1 MDEKRKYPDRRKT
14 GIDVSQSNYMGKMPP
29 QAKEVEES
37 VLGAI
42 MLESGALQD
51 VLTLFSPAIF
61 YVHAHQ
67 LIAKAIL
74 ELHDRKVAID
84 IMTVSEQLRS
94 NGDMETVGGPYYV
107 MELTNR
113 VTSAANI
120 DFHIKIVYEKFQSR
134 EIIRIAMELLRDGFE
149 DGIDPFDLVE
159 KAKQQIATIESPLHS
174 LSEPNFANQIK
185 KAIEL
190 MASASVGDGDV
201 IGVTTGFP
209 SLDNAIN
216 GLMPGKLVIVA
227 ARSGMG
233 KSTLALNIAVHVA
246 KQNIPVDYYSL
257 EEDDTDLIMK
267 IISSEMN
274 LHGNNVQRGKVDWKV
289 IGEFQDTYQDKPLG
303 IQDTTRMSLEDICE
317 RIRLRKKNKGV
328 GIVIVDYLQL
338 LVVKNLKNNATRENE
353 VSTISRALKATAK
366 DYGVCVIALSQLKRM
381 LDERTDPRPRLSDL
395 RESGAIEND
404 ADKIIFI
411 YRPEHHKIWY
421 DANGYSTHGVA
432 FFDIAKNRGGSL
444 SELQMLWT
452 AHLTRFS
459 EVPAGW
465 KAKFE
470 PNAVVTKKS
479 RAKKGTLTPVR
490 DITEPERNDDEAP
503 KDDLPF

>member
-1 MDEKRKYPDRRKT
+1 MDEKIRYSERRKA
-14 GIDVSQSNYMGKMPP
+14 GIDVAQANYLGKIPP
-29 QAKEVEES
+29 QAKEVEEA

-51 VLTLFSPAIF
+51 VLTLFSPKIF
-61 YVHAHQ
+61 YVDAHQ
-67 LIAKAIL
+67 KIAKAIL
-74 ELHDRKVAID
+74 QVYNEKSPID
-84 IMTVSEQLRS
+84 IMTVSAKLRS
-94 NGDMETVGGPYYV
+94 NGEMENVGGPYYV
-107 MELTNR
+107 MQLTNR

-120 DFHIKIVYEKFQSR
+120 DFHIKIVYEKFQAR
-134 EIIRIAMELLRDGFE
+134 EIIRIAMELIRDGFD
-149 DGIDPFDLVE
+149 DGVDPFDLVD
-159 KAKQQIATIESPLHS
+159 KAKEQIATIESPLHS

-185 KAIEL
+185 KTMEL
-190 MASASVGDGDV
+190 MASASAGEGDV

-209 SLDNAIN
+209 SLDNEIN

-246 KQNIPVDYYSL
+246 KQDIPVDYYSL

-267 IISSEMN
+267 VISSEMT
-274 LHGNNVQRGKVDWKV
+274 LHGNNVQRGKVDWKI
-289 IGEFQDTYQDKPLG
+289 IGEFQDKYQNKPLG

-366 DYGVCVIALSQLKRM
+366 DCGVCIIALSQLKRM

-470 PNAVVTKKS
+470 PNAVVQKKS
-479 RAKKGTLTPVR
+479 RAKKGALTPLR
-490 DITEPERNDDEAP
+490 DLTEPVKDEDEEAE
-503 KDDLPF
+503 DTLPF

>member
-1 MDEKRKYPDRRKT
+1 MDEKRRYPRKT
-14 GIDVSQSNYMGKMPP
+14 DTTLSVNDLYGKIPP
-29 QAKEVEES
+29 QAKEVEEA

-51 VLTLFSPAIF
+51 VLTLFSPKIF
-61 YVHAHQ
+61 YVDAHQ
-67 LIAKAIL
+67 KIAKAML
-74 ELHDRKVAID
+74 QLHNDKVPID
-84 IMTVSEQLRS
+84 IMTVCEKLRS
-94 NGDMETVGGPYYV
+94 NGEMEKVGGPYYV

-113 VTSAANI
+113 IASGANI
-120 DFHIKIVYEKFQSR
+120 DTHIKIIYEKFQSR
-134 EIIRIAMELLRDGFE
+134 EIIRIASELIRDGFD
-149 DGIDPFDLVE
+149 DGVDPFDLVD
-159 KAKQQIATIESPLHS
+159 KAKEQIATIESPLHS
-174 LSEPNFANQIK
+174 LAEPNFANQIK
-185 KAIEL
+185 KTMEL
-190 MASASVGDGDV
+190 MASASAGEGDV

-233 KSTLALNIAVHVA
+233 KSTLALNIAIHVA
-246 KQNIPVDYYSL
+246 KQDIPVDYYSL

-267 IISSEMN
+267 VISSEMD
-274 LHGNNVQRGKVDWKV
+274 LHGNNVQRGKVDWKIV
-289 IGEFQDTYQDKPLG
+289 GEFQDKYQDKPLG

-459 EVPAGW
+459 EVPVGW

-479 RAKKGTLTPVR
+479 RAKKGTLTPLR
-490 DITEPERNDDEAP
+490 DLTEPVQDDDQP
-503 KDDLPF
+503 VKDDLPF